1 MKKYILLIIIIGFGT
16 TSCSDYL
23 DSEYIFK
30 DRESLEKI
38 FTDYDKTEQ
47 WLARAY
53 SFLTGQ
59 CCDVGSKRNT
69 PFVFDD
75 CMYYGDDDVTID
87 ASKGGNMSYNKFH
100 EGGYDEGAFQDT
112 WDRCYNTNSKSKIL
126 FFILFKFMFIRFSNI
141 YERINY
147 YTQSVSQRNT
157 TSQFFL

>member
-53 SFLTGQ
+53 VL
-59 CCDVGSKRNT
+59 
-69 PFVFDD
+69 
-75 CMYYGDDDVTID
+75 
-87 ASKGGNMSYNKFH
+87 
-100 EGGYDEGAFQDT
+100 
-112 WDRCYNTNSKSKIL
+112 W
-126 FFILFKFMFIRFSNI
+126 
-141 YERINY
+141 
-147 YTQSVSQRNT
+147 
-157 TSQFFL
+157 

>member
-100 EGGYDEGAFQDT
+100 EGGYDEGASG
-112 WDRCYNTNSKSKIL
+112 YLGSL
-126 FFILFKFMFIRFSNI
+126 L
-141 YERINY
+141 
-147 YTQSVSQRNT
+147 
-157 TSQFFL
+157 

>member
-53 SFLTGQ
+53 SFHPYRAML
-59 CCDVGSKRNT
+59 
-69 PFVFDD
+69 
-75 CMYYGDDDVTID
+75 
-87 ASKGGNMSYNKFH
+87 
-100 EGGYDEGAFQDT
+100 
-112 WDRCYNTNSKSKIL
+112 RC
-126 FFILFKFMFIRFSNI
+126 R
-141 YERINY
+141 
-147 YTQSVSQRNT
+147 Q
-157 TSQFFL
+157 

>member
-87 ASKGGNMSYNKFH
+87 ASKGGNMS
-100 EGGYDEGAFQDT
+100 
-112 WDRCYNTNSKSKIL
+112 
-126 FFILFKFMFIRFSNI
+126 
-141 YERINY
+141 
-147 YTQSVSQRNT
+147 
-157 TSQFFL
+157 

>member
-1 MKKYILLIIIIGFGT
+1 M
-16 TSCSDYL
+16 
-23 DSEYIFK
+23 
-30 DRESLEKI
+30 
-38 FTDYDKTEQ
+38 
-47 WLARAY
+47 ARAY

-112 WDRCYNTNSKSKIL
+112 WIAVIMVFVRL
-126 FFILFKFMFIRFSNI
+126 RFSCRMWI
-141 YERINY
+141 
-147 YTQSVSQRNT
+147 
-157 TSQFFL
+157 